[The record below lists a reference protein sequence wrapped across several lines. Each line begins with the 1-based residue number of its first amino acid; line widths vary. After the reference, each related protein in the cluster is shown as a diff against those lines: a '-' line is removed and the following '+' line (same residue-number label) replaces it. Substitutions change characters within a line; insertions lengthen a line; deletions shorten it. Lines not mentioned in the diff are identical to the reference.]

1 MIGHQNVIT
10 WISVFC
16 LSLVVN
22 TAQADRVKDLTNV
35 GGVRGNQL
43 VGYGLVVGI
52 LSGLLREM
60 AFYGWPNWIGDS
72 ITVAASAL
80 WFVLPW
86 LGVVWLLINIWESKP
101 RWS

>member
-1 MIGHQNVIT
+1 MSKPWKIVTTALIAVVIPPGMAG
-10 WISVFC
+10 WF
-16 LSLVVN
+16 L
-22 TAQADRVKDLTNV
+22 
-35 GGVRGNQL
+35 
-43 VGYGLVVGI
+43 GYGLVVGI

-86 LGVVWLLINIWESKP
+86 LGVVWLLIKIWESKP